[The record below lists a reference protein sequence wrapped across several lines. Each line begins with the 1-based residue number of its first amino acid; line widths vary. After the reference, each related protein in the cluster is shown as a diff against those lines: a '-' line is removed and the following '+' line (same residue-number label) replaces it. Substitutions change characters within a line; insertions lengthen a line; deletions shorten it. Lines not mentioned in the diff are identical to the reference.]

1 MPFAYYQRLSRREQ
15 ATYRRSDVVTSLRVP
30 GVSALHPSVEA
41 LRTALDA
48 SDGEAVARAAF
59 AICAGVSRALGAA
72 PPRLEIHAVRPRGET
87 HELHGLY
94 VPEGEAP
101 PVIRVWMRTARHG
114 RVVAFRT
121 FLRTLLHEIVH
132 HLDLEVLGLDWSF
145 HTEGFF
151 KRESSLFHQ
160 LVPDAARKR
169 AEGAPPGT
177 SRAPANAGAPVTVRA
192 APPAEPGSRGGGAGP
207 RRS

>member
-1 MPFAYYQRLSRREQ
+1 MPFAYYQRLSRRAQ
-15 ATYRRSDVVTSLRVP
+15 AIYRRSDAVTSLRVP
-30 GVSALHPSVEA
+30 GVRDLHGHVERLRAALEA
-41 LRTALDA
+41 G
-48 SDGEAVARAAF
+48 DGEAVARAAF
-59 AICAGVSRALGAA
+59 GICAGVSRALGAA

-121 FLRTLLHEIVH
+121 FLRTLLHEVVH
-132 HLDLEVLGLDWSF
+132 HLDLEVLGLEWSF

-160 LVPDAARKR
+160 LVPDARPARQGGD
-169 AEGAPPGT
+169 AVDPG
-177 SRAPANAGAPVTVRA
+177 
-192 APPAEPGSRGGGAGP
+192 
-207 RRS
+207 